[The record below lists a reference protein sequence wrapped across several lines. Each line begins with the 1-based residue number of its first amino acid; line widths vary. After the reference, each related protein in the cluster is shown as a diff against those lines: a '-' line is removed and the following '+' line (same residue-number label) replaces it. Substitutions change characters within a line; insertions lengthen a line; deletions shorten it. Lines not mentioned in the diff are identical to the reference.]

1 MFEIDLM
8 FLVWVYV
15 AGFLIFLAPCTLPMI
30 PAYLGFISG
39 VTHDEL
45 THAVRG
51 RDARRRVLTN
61 AFFFVSGFS
70 AIFVLFGTLAGVAGS
85 HLTSLRE
92 ILTPLGGIIII
103 LFGLFL
109 LGVLRLPFL
118 AHSRALQVPKMF
130 ALGSPQSSLLLGA
143 AFAFG
148 WTPCIGPVYGTILT
162 LALNTETLHLGA
174 LLLFVFSVGF
184 STPLLLL
191 ALMISQATRLVE
203 KATPYL
209 RGVSVVGGLIL
220 LVLGTHILFGNTLV
234 SDWFFKLLGYFN
246 IEEALMPYL

>member
-1 MFEIDLM
+1 MIEVDIV
-8 FLVWVYV
+8 FLFGVYV

-45 THAVRG
+45 QHAVLG
-51 RDARRRVLTN
+51 KTARRRVLIN
-61 AFFFVSGFS
+61 AFSFVSGFS
-70 AIFVLFGTLAGVAGS
+70 FVFVLFGILAAVAGS
-85 HLTSLRE
+85 L
-92 ILTPLGGIIII
+92 LTPLRSILVPFGGVVII

-109 LGVLRLPFL
+109 LGVLKLPFL
-118 AHSRALQVPKMF
+118 SRDRRLEIPRLF
-130 ALGSPQSSLLLGA
+130 TLGSPLSSLVLGA

-174 LLLFVFSVGF
+174 LLLFIFSVGF

-191 ALMISQATRLVE
+191 AFMISQATRLVE

-209 RGVSVVGGLIL
+209 RGVSVVGGVIL
-220 LVLGTHILFGNTLV
+220 LVLGTHVLFGDTIV
-234 SDWFFKLLGYFN
+234 SSWFFKLLGYFN
-246 IEEALMPYL
+246 IEEVLMPYL